1 MLPGTVIADAAPTV
15 EPTILNHRSLSFVI
29 DQTTRLLGPGERPI
43 ALHRIVGMDK
53 SLAMSQLSQDN
64 RLVLINPHRVL
75 FDRLGFVDTGEYLAT
90 TLNLRGNHEAKAALA
105 AGTVHISDHGYVALT
120 TPGVTTEGVIVA
132 GVSTTASDPQQ
143 KILLD
148 FMSDGLIRYAVGQ
161 NELGQLTGV
170 DGAMVAKA
178 SSEAE
183 SNRAGP
189 GQMLINTRSAAD
201 IQRSV
206 VNNGNVPR
214 ARRLV
219 VQNGTIRL
227 EGEKPMEA
235 GVRVPTRPLEHEH
248 GNSLARIHETGKQT
262 LRSGTLSTAMD
273 RARPSAPRHDVPRV
287 ADSRRGRL
295 DVSSL
300 PHHRGLDQASV
311 LESNANS
318 TSRESV
324 VQKTRRAEKKSAL
337 HAKKKTHQSGAQTR
351 SQKPTPPPSISA
363 EGVLPE
369 WMKYLP
375 EITGGTDGPGS
386 P

>member
-1 MLPGTVIADAAPTV
+1 MLPATVIADAAPTV
-15 EPTILNHRSLSFVI
+15 EPTILNQMSLSLVI

-53 SLAMSQLSQDN
+53 SVAMSQLSQDN

-75 FDRLGFVDTGEYLAT
+75 FDRFGFVDTGEYLAT
-90 TLNLRGNHEAKAALA
+90 TLNLHGNREAKAAIA

-120 TPGVTTEGVIVA
+120 TPGVTSEGVIIA
-132 GVSTTASDPQQ
+132 GVSTAASDPQQ

-148 FMSDGLIRYAVGQ
+148 LMSDGLIRYAVGQ
-161 NELGQLTGV
+161 NELGRLTGV
-170 DGAMVAKA
+170 DGATVANA

-183 SNRAGP
+183 SHRAGP
-189 GQMLINTRSAAD
+189 GQMLINARSAAD

-206 VNNGNVPR
+206 VNNGNVSQ

-227 EGEKPMEA
+227 EGDQPMEA
-235 GVRVPTRPLEHEH
+235 SVRVPTRPLDHKH
-248 GNSLARIHETGKQT
+248 GKSLARILEADTPMP
-262 LRSGTLSTAMD
+262 RSGTLSTAMD
-273 RARPSAPRHDVPRV
+273 SARPSAPRHNVPRV
-287 ADSRRGRL
+287 ADSKRGRP

-300 PHHRGLDQASV
+300 QHQRGLDQASA
-311 LESNANS
+311 LENNANS
-318 TSRESV
+318 PSHESV
-324 VQKTRRAEKKSAL
+324 AQKTRRAERKSAS
-337 HAKKKTHQSGAQTR
+337 HAKKKTHQSAPQTR
-351 SQKPTPPPSISA
+351 SQKPTPAPSISSS

-375 EITGGTDGPGS
+375 EITSEGPGI